1 MKILS
6 KIKLITPFLM
16 ALITVVI
23 VVIASFLVSKNDLD
37 NNYLVGDVKVE
48 LEAFYQKGQTKQIID
63 VEENGGIIE
72 LNISDPDQLA
82 HFNNFRVNIIIKS
95 SIYTYFR
102 IALYEQFTLTYMA
115 GNQKVVVAVAKDG
128 YSKFNFNKDFVDK
141 REYDGFFYY
150 KNKVKRNTDE
160 SPLVIEFIGELP
172 EKDYHPIYESKYT
185 IQIGFIIEAVQ
196 YINGPQMNWGLPN
209 PPWEDNEGW

>member
-1 MKILS
+1 MKLLS
-6 KIKLITPFLM
+6 KVKLITPFLM

-23 VVIASFLVSKNDLD
+23 VVITAFLVNKNDLE

-48 LEAFYQKGQTKQIID
+48 LEAFYQKGQTKQTID
-63 VEENGGIIE
+63 IQENGGIIE
-72 LNISDPDQLA
+72 LNISDPEQLA

-102 IALYEQFTLTYMA
+102 IALFEQFTLTYMV
-115 GNQKVVVAVAKDG
+115 GNQKVVVAVAKEG

-150 KNKVKRNTDE
+150 KNKVKRNADE

-172 EKDYHPIYESKYT
+172 AEDYHPIYESKYT
-185 IQIGFIIEAVQ
+185 IQIGFLIEAVQ
-196 YINGPQMNWGLPN
+196 YINGPQTNWGLPN